1 MKLADT
7 LHGATI
13 GLVVNVLPTNVPPH
27 VPVTAG
33 VKFALA
39 VTVKVFV
46 APTATN
52 WTADG
57 LMTPPDPELGVTAYA
72 EGVNVA
78 ATEHGAI
85 IGFVVKV
92 VPISIPPHDPPT
104 VALKLALGV
113 TVRLNDD
120 PWTAI

>member
-1 MKLADT
+1 M
-7 LHGATI
+7 HGAVI
-13 GLVVNVLPTNVPPH
+13 GLVVNVLPTKVPPH

-39 VTVKVFV
+39 VTVNVVV
-46 APTATN
+46 APTAIN
-52 WTADG
+52 WTVDG

-78 ATEHGAI
+78 ATVHGAV

-92 VPISIPPHDPPT
+92 VPTKFPPHDPPT
-104 VALKLALGV
+104 LAL
-113 TVRLNDD
+113 
-120 PWTAI
+120 